1 MKKTIISILV
11 LIVIGIAFYFGYY
24 KSQHKT
30 GIGSHVELRTFTTNQ
45 SIKLEYQPNPTT
57 QSGFTISGNNSTL
70 KLEGDLH
77 LEGLINN
84 LFLNDKTVSWSS
96 YMVEISPEVGKRL
109 YHINLSFPAQEPA
122 LNIIETIGKE
132 LGFST
137 LVSETTLPF
146 YRAMRNDKPMMF
158 TVSRQSNSTRS
169 SVNADGLY
177 QFKNCR
183 MDIIFKQYKTYGI
196 YIEDATGVTDKFDGE
211 IQLTKD
217 NPEAM
222 KIELKTKAGIN
233 LIPFE
238 KTIRLIK
245 IY

>member
-1 MKKTIISILV
+1 MKRTIIVL
-11 LIVIGIAFYFGYY
+11 LIVVVIGVAFYLGYQQSQY
-24 KSQHKT
+24 KSGKE
-30 GIGSHVELRTFTTNQ
+30 SHAELRTFTTNQ
-45 SIKLEYQPNPTT
+45 PIKLEYQQNPTT
-57 QSGFTISGNNSTL
+57 QSGFIISGNNITL

-96 YMVEISPEVGKRL
+96 YIVEISPEVGKRL
-109 YHINLSFPAQEPA
+109 YHINLTFPAQEPA
-122 LNIIETIGKE
+122 LNVIETIGKE

-137 LVSETTLPF
+137 LVSETTMPF
-146 YRAMRNDKPMMF
+146 YRAIRNDKPITF
-158 TVSRQSNSTRS
+158 TVSQQSGSTRS

-177 QFKNCR
+177 QFKNCK

-211 IQLTKD
+211 IQLDKN

-222 KIELKTKAGIN
+222 KAELQTKAGID
-233 LIPFE
+233 LVPFK
-238 KTIRLIK
+238 KTVRLIK
-245 IY
+245 IS